1 MKLSDNTNLVSGIAH
16 VMTKS
21 GKCSGDLDMIEEV
34 VGMVLDTLV
43 ETQITNYTYP
53 DPDGGN
59 YCYGDLDDL
68 ALDLAQV
75 DEGDDHQWPI
85 HMQIEMREPVCHIQF
100 VKEQPVLL
108 K

>member
-1 MKLSDNTNLVSGIAH
+1 MLSENLIEQI
-16 VMTKS
+16 TQT
-21 GKCSGDLDMIEEV
+21 LIEEKTPAGV
-34 VGMVLDTLV
+34 EEIVRGTLAYLI

-100 VKEQPVLL
+100 VNEQPVLL

>member
-16 VMTKS
+16 AITKS

-43 ETQITNYTYP
+43 ETQITTYTFP
-53 DPDGGN
+53 DPEGVN
-59 YCYGDLDDL
+59 YCHGDLDDV
-68 ALDLAQV
+68 AMGLDLLDTGNGQ
-75 DEGDDHQWPI
+75 QWPI
-85 HMQIEMREPVCHIQF
+85 HMQIEMREPVCSIQF
-100 VKEQPVLL
+100 VNDQAVLL